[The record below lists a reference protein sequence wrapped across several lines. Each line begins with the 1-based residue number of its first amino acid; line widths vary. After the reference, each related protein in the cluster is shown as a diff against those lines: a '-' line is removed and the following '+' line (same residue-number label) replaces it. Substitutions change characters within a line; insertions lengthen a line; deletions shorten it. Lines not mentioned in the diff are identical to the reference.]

1 MRKREGNKNVK
12 LYMLGNKENKKGK
25 RIGKNCEGENT
36 TNYMKKNSSVRKKR
50 NCKARRIK

>member
-25 RIGKNCEGENT
+25 RIGKKLRRGKHYKLYE
-36 TNYMKKNSSVRKKR
+36 KKFFGKEKK
-50 NCKARRIK
+50 KL